1 MDVVVPGERLGP
13 QPSIDEMEED
23 FEITNPTLRV
33 ERNNRNPI
41 GFIFTIEDGEDTF
54 HVRITSESMKL
65 ILKSV
70 IDEL

>member
-1 MDVVVPGERLGP
+1 MNVIVPGERLGP

-23 FEITNPTLRV
+23 FEITNPILRV
-33 ERNNRNPI
+33 ERNNRNPT
-41 GFIFTIEDGEDTF
+41 GFIFTIEDGEDIF
-54 HVRITSESMKL
+54 HVRITFESMKL